1 MKKATHLT
9 GTSVALNRRRFSFG
23 LPLLAAGAAAP
34 QEVLAAKAASRDEA
48 PIVTYYR
55 TKTIDGIKIFYR
67 EAGPANAPVVLL
79 LHGFPTSS
87 HMFRNLIPELADRYH
102 VIAPDYP
109 GYGQSDMP
117 DRATFSYTFD
127 RFGELV
133 DGLLDALGV
142 KRYAMYVMDYGAP
155 VGWRLALKHPE
166 RITALIVQNGNA
178 YEEGLKEFWDPIKAS
193 WSDHSQEHR
202 KALYVL
208 VAPETTKF
216 QYTDGV
222 ADAVSYTHLRAHET

>member
-87 HMFRNLIPELADRYH
+87 HMFRN
-102 VIAPDYP
+102 
-109 GYGQSDMP
+109 
-117 DRATFSYTFD
+117 
-127 RFGELV
+127 
-133 DGLLDALGV
+133 
-142 KRYAMYVMDYGAP
+142 
-155 VGWRLALKHPE
+155 
-166 RITALIVQNGNA
+166 
-178 YEEGLKEFWDPIKAS
+178 
-193 WSDHSQEHR
+193 
-202 KALYVL
+202 
-208 VAPETTKF
+208 
-216 QYTDGV
+216 
-222 ADAVSYTHLRAHET
+222 